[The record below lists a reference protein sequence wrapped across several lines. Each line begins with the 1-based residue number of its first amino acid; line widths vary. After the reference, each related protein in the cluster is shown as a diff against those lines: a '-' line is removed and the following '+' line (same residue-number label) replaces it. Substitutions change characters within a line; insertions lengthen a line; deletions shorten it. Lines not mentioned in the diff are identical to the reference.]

1 MIQIVNSVNKTLL
14 YKSPHVYHTVEDNSV
29 VPGITISVNSGTLFT
44 PIYSEKGPTDVVKY
58 FSGPTAMTDM
68 INTFGQPNTR
78 KLGLAYTAAYEHVA
92 AGGNVA
98 LISVKDSSATCAGF
112 IVNLVIETKETN
124 NTAIKK
130 TLGWIKPDGSAFVE
144 DPTADVSRRPGNVSQ
159 DHIVHQIESA
169 RIRFEV
175 EEISGVKNVD
185 TLKLLVN
192 TKFVAAKSS
201 TGNKKVFPFIYG
213 LYKGKGKYGNNFR
226 MLFNTL
232 GRTQNGKPYFE
243 TNVYD
248 RRETS
253 FVERT
258 KQPVSLSTI
267 RIDSEPLFIER
278 RYAKPISTGDFYIGT
293 LDNMQFNHIG
303 KEIKKVLDG
312 LNLFPFT
319 SSLGGLAAQALEE
332 DWQEAKDLFDEP
344 DDDDFHRMSLVDPTN
359 LEGVGKFLDTN
370 NLTSADFTGG
380 SEGVLE
386 DLSKRG
392 WNWDDTYN
400 VASGGS
406 LEKQEKVLQNLFAN
420 AYQGINSQDVFNLI
434 ANPCDYIIDMGYP
447 MEVKKAMVTFSTNRD
462 DVQILFNAPLD
473 KVDISQLLAWKQGF
487 DIKGRNIY
495 YYPGSFEFVDNK
507 TDRSFRVPETFAVMY
522 NVLSH
527 YKNNGFALPVAGIE
541 HGSITGVETG
551 SGRGFGNMSLK
562 ENDRLFEAG
571 FNICSSFT
579 EGLVY
584 LDSQKSNY
592 LLTEISALQEFHNN
606 SITNRI
612 LKKLYMSL
620 QYEKHRLNSPEAVSK
635 ITFKID
641 NELKSEFVGKV
652 RDLSYSGAFESS
664 YAESIGQMTH
674 AIGIQYFVGIK
685 YHFINLKAL
694 PTA

>member
-29 VPGITISVNSGTLFT
+29 VPGITVSVNSGTLFT

-68 INTFGQPNTR
+68 INTFGQPNAR
-78 KLGLAYTAAYEHVA
+78 KLGLAYTAAYEHVQ

-112 IVNLVIETKETN
+112 IVNLVLETKN
-124 NTAIKK
+124 SDNSAIKK
-130 TLGWIKPDGSAFVE
+130 TLGWIKPDGSAFIK
-144 DPTADVSRRPGNVSQ
+144 DPNADISKRPSNVSQ
-159 DHIVHQIESA
+159 DHIVHQVESA
-169 RIRFEV
+169 RISFEV
-175 EEISGVKNVD
+175 EEISGIKNVD
-185 TLKLLVN
+185 TLRLLVN
-192 TKFVAAKSS
+192 SKFVTAKST
-201 TGNKKVFPFIYG
+201 TGNKRSFPFIYG

-226 MLFNTL
+226 ILFNTL

-243 TNVYD
+243 TNIYD

-253 FVERT
+253 FVPTT
-258 KQPVSLSTI
+258 KHPVSLSTI
-267 RIDSEPLFIER
+267 RIDSDPLFIER
-278 RYAKPISTGDFYIGT
+278 RYGKPYSSGDFFVGT
-293 LDNMQFNHIG
+293 LDNMQFDFIG

-312 LNLFPFT
+312 LSLFPTT
-319 SSLGGLAAQALEE
+319 SSLAGLAAQNMEE
-332 DWQEAKDLFDEP
+332 DLQETRDLFDEP
-344 DDDDFHRMSLVDPTN
+344 DDDDFHRLSLIDPTD
-359 LEGVGKFLDTN
+359 LEGLNDFIN
-370 NLTSADFTGG
+370 AANLSSADFSGG

-386 DLSKRG
+386 ELSKRG

-400 VASGGS
+400 TAPQNAPA
-406 LEKQEKVLQNLFAN
+406 KNEKVLQNLFAN

-473 KVDISQLLAWKQGF
+473 KVDLSQLLAWKQGF

-495 YYPGSFEFVDNK
+495 YYPGSFEYVDNK

-527 YKNNGFALPVAGIE
+527 YKDNGFSLPVAGIE
-541 HGSITGVETG
+541 HGSITGVESG

-562 ENDRLFEAG
+562 ENDRLYSAG

-592 LLTEISALQEFHNN
+592 LLTEVSALQEFHNN

-612 LKKLYMSL
+612 LKKLYLSL
-620 QYEKHRLNSPEAVSK
+620 QYEKHRLNSPESVSK
-635 ITFKID
+635 IVFKID

-652 RDLSYSGAFESS
+652 RNLSYEGAFESS

-674 AIGIQYFVGIK
+674 SIGIQYFVGIK

>member
-29 VPGITISVNSGTLFT
+29 VPGVSVSINSGTLFT
-44 PIYSEKGPTDVVKY
+44 PIYSEKGPTDVVKF
-58 FSGPTAMTDM
+58 FSGPTALSDM
-68 INTFGQPNTR
+68 VNTFGQPNTR
-78 KLGLAYTAAYEHVA
+78 KLGLAYTAAYEHVVG
-92 AGGNVA
+92 GGNVA

-112 IVNLVIETKETN
+112 IVNMVVETKN
-124 NTAIKK
+124 SDNSAIKK

-144 DPTADVSRRPGNVSQ
+144 DPNADVSRRPSNVSQ

-169 RIRFEV
+169 RISFEV
-175 EEISGVKNVD
+175 EQISGIKNVD

-192 TKFVAAKSS
+192 SKFVAAKSA

-213 LYKGKGKYGNNFR
+213 LYKGKGKYGNNYR
-226 MLFNTL
+226 MVFNTL

-243 TNVYD
+243 SNIYD
-248 RRETS
+248 KRETT
-253 FVERT
+253 FVEST
-258 KQPVSLSTI
+258 KHPVSLSTI
-267 RIDSEPLFIER
+267 RIDSDPLFIER
-278 RYAKPISTGDFYIGT
+278 RYNRPYSSGDFFIGT
-293 LDNMQFNHIG
+293 LDNMQFNFIG
-303 KEIKKVLDG
+303 KELKKILDG
-312 LNLFPFT
+312 LNLFPT
-319 SSLGGLAAQALEE
+319 TASLAGLVAQNMEEDLEE
-332 DWQEAKDLFDEP
+332 ARDLFDEP
-344 DDDDFHRMSLVDPTN
+344 TDDDFHRLSLIDPTDLEDLNKFMAVQN
-359 LEGVGKFLDTN
+359 LQ
-370 NLTSADFTGG
+370 SADFSGG

-400 VASGGS
+400 VAPTGQP
-406 LEKQEKVLQNLFAN
+406 EKNEKVLQTLFAN

-462 DVQILFNAPLD
+462 DVQVLFNAPID
-473 KVDISQLLAWKQGF
+473 KVDISQLIAWKQGF

-495 YYPGSFEFVDNK
+495 YYPGSFEYVDGK
-507 TDRSFRVPETFAVMY
+507 TDRSFRVPTTFSVMF
-522 NVLSH
+522 NVLNH
-527 YKNNGFALPVAGIE
+527 YKDKGYALPVAGIDN
-541 HGSITGVETG
+541 GSISGVESG

-562 ENDRLFEAG
+562 ENDRLYSAG
-571 FNICSSFT
+571 FNICTSFS

-584 LDSQKSNY
+584 LDSQKANY

-612 LKKLYMSL
+612 LKRLYVSL
-620 QYEKHRLNSPEAVSK
+620 QYEKHRLNSPESVGKIVS
-635 ITFKID
+635 KID

-652 RDLSYSGAFESS
+652 RNLSYQGAFESS

-674 AIGIQYFVGIK
+674 AIGIQYFIGIK
-685 YHFINLKAL
+685 YHFINIKAL

>member
-29 VPGITISVNSGTLFT
+29 VPGITVSVNSGTLFT

-68 INTFGQPNTR
+68 INTFGQPNAR
-78 KLGLAYTAAYEHVA
+78 KLGLAYTAAYEHVQ

-112 IVNLVIETKETN
+112 IVNLVLETKN
-124 NTAIKK
+124 SDNSAIKK
-130 TLGWIKPDGSAFVE
+130 TLGWIKPDGSAFIK
-144 DPTADVSRRPGNVSQ
+144 DPNADISKRPSNVSQ
-159 DHIVHQIESA
+159 DHIVHQVESA
-169 RIRFEV
+169 RISFEV
-175 EEISGVKNVD
+175 EEISGIKNVD
-185 TLKLLVN
+185 TLRLLVN
-192 TKFVAAKSS
+192 SKFVTAKST
-201 TGNKKVFPFIYG
+201 TGNKRSFPFIYG

-226 MLFNTL
+226 ILFNTL

-243 TNVYD
+243 TNIYD

-253 FVERT
+253 FVPTT
-258 KQPVSLSTI
+258 KHPVSLSTI
-267 RIDSEPLFIER
+267 RIDSDPLFIER
-278 RYAKPISTGDFYIGT
+278 RYGKPYSSGDFFVGT
-293 LDNMQFNHIG
+293 LDNMQFDFIG

-312 LNLFPFT
+312 LSLFPTT
-319 SSLGGLAAQALEE
+319 SSLAGLAAQNMEE
-332 DWQEAKDLFDEP
+332 DLQETRDLFDEP
-344 DDDDFHRMSLVDPTN
+344 EDDDFHRLSLIDPTD
-359 LEGVGKFLDTN
+359 LEGLNDFIN
-370 NLTSADFTGG
+370 AANLSSADFSGG

-386 DLSKRG
+386 ELSKRG

-400 VASGGS
+400 TAPQNAPA
-406 LEKQEKVLQNLFAN
+406 KNEKVLQNLFAN

-473 KVDISQLLAWKQGF
+473 KVDLSQLLAWKQGF

-495 YYPGSFEFVDNK
+495 YYPGSFEYVDNK

-527 YKNNGFALPVAGIE
+527 YKDNGFSLPVAGIE
-541 HGSITGVETG
+541 HGSITGVESG

-562 ENDRLFEAG
+562 ENDRLYSAG

-592 LLTEISALQEFHNN
+592 LLTEVSALQEFHNN

-612 LKKLYMSL
+612 LKKLYLSL
-620 QYEKHRLNSPEAVSK
+620 QYEKHRLNSPESVSK
-635 ITFKID
+635 IVFKID

-652 RDLSYSGAFESS
+652 RNLSYEGAFESS

-674 AIGIQYFVGIK
+674 SIGIQYFVGIK

>member
-29 VPGITISVNSGTLFT
+29 VPGITVSVNSGTLFT

-68 INTFGQPNTR
+68 INTFGQPNAR
-78 KLGLAYTAAYEHVA
+78 KLGLAYTAAYEHVQ

-112 IVNLVIETKETN
+112 IVNLVLETKN
-124 NTAIKK
+124 SDNSAIKK
-130 TLGWIKPDGSAFVE
+130 TLGWIKPDGSAFIK
-144 DPTADVSRRPGNVSQ
+144 DPNADISKRPSNVSQ
-159 DHIVHQIESA
+159 DHIVHQVESA
-169 RIRFEV
+169 RISFEV
-175 EEISGVKNVD
+175 EEISGIKNVD
-185 TLKLLVN
+185 TLRLLVN
-192 TKFVAAKSS
+192 SKFVTAKST
-201 TGNKKVFPFIYG
+201 TGNKRSFPFIFG

-226 MLFNTL
+226 ILFNTL

-243 TNVYD
+243 TNIYD

-253 FVERT
+253 FVPTT
-258 KQPVSLSTI
+258 KHPVSLSTI
-267 RIDSEPLFIER
+267 RIDSDPLFIER
-278 RYAKPISTGDFYIGT
+278 RYGKPYSSGDFFVGT
-293 LDNMQFNHIG
+293 LDNMQFDFIG

-312 LNLFPFT
+312 LSLFPTT
-319 SSLGGLAAQALEE
+319 SSLAGLAAQNMEE
-332 DWQEAKDLFDEP
+332 DLQETRELFDEP
-344 DDDDFHRMSLVDPTN
+344 DDDDFHRLSLIDPTD
-359 LEGVGKFLDTN
+359 LEGLNDFIN
-370 NLTSADFTGG
+370 AANLSSADFSGG

-400 VASGGS
+400 TAPQNAPA
-406 LEKQEKVLQNLFAN
+406 KNEKVLQNLFAN

-462 DVQILFNAPLD
+462 DVQVLFNAPID
-473 KVDISQLLAWKQGF
+473 KVDLSQLLAWKQGF

-495 YYPGSFEFVDNK
+495 YYPGSFEYVDNK
-507 TDRSFRVPETFAVMY
+507 TDRSFRVPQTFAVMY

-527 YKNNGFALPVAGIE
+527 YKDNGFSLPVAGIE
-541 HGSITGVETG
+541 HGSITGVESG

-562 ENDRLFEAG
+562 ENDRLYSAG

-592 LLTEISALQEFHNN
+592 LLTEVSALQEFHNN

-612 LKKLYMSL
+612 LKKLYLSL
-620 QYEKHRLNSPEAVSK
+620 QYEKHRLNSPESVAK
-635 ITFKID
+635 IVFKID

-652 RDLSYSGAFESS
+652 RNLSYEGAFESS

-674 AIGIQYFVGIK
+674 SIGIQYFVGIK

>member
-29 VPGITISVNSGTLFT
+29 VPGITVSVNSGTLFT

-68 INTFGQPNTR
+68 INTFGQPNAR
-78 KLGLAYTAAYEHVA
+78 KLGLAYTAAYEHVQ

-112 IVNLVIETKETN
+112 IVNLVLETKN
-124 NTAIKK
+124 SDNSVIKK
-130 TLGWIKPDGSAFVE
+130 TLGWIKPDGSAFIK
-144 DPTADVSRRPGNVSQ
+144 DPNADISKRPSNVSQ
-159 DHIVHQIESA
+159 DHIVHQVESA
-169 RIRFEV
+169 RISFEV
-175 EEISGVKNVD
+175 EEISGIKNVD
-185 TLKLLVN
+185 TLRLLVN
-192 TKFVAAKSS
+192 SKFVTAKST
-201 TGNKKVFPFIYG
+201 TGNKRSFPFIFG

-226 MLFNTL
+226 ILFNTL

-243 TNVYD
+243 TNIYD

-253 FVERT
+253 FVPTT
-258 KQPVSLSTI
+258 KHPVSLSTI
-267 RIDSEPLFIER
+267 RIDSDPLFIER
-278 RYAKPISTGDFYIGT
+278 RYGKPYSSGDFFVGT
-293 LDNMQFNHIG
+293 LDNMQFDFIG

-312 LNLFPFT
+312 LSLFPTT
-319 SSLGGLAAQALEE
+319 SSLAGLAAQNMEE
-332 DWQEAKDLFDEP
+332 DLQETRELFDEP
-344 DDDDFHRMSLVDPTN
+344 EDDDFHRLSLIDPTY
-359 LEGVGKFLDTN
+359 LEGLNDFINATN
-370 NLTSADFTGG
+370 LSSADFSGG

-400 VASGGS
+400 TAPQNAPA
-406 LEKQEKVLQNLFAN
+406 KNEKVLQNLFAN

-462 DVQILFNAPLD
+462 DVQVLFNAPID
-473 KVDISQLLAWKQGF
+473 KVDLSQLLAWKQGF

-495 YYPGSFEFVDNK
+495 YYPGSFEYVDNK
-507 TDRSFRVPETFAVMY
+507 TDRSFRVPQTFAVMY

-527 YKNNGFALPVAGIE
+527 YKDNGFSLPVAGIE
-541 HGSITGVETG
+541 HGSITGVESG

-562 ENDRLFEAG
+562 ENDRLYSAG

-592 LLTEISALQEFHNN
+592 LLTEVSALQEFHNN

-612 LKKLYMSL
+612 LKKLYLSL
-620 QYEKHRLNSPEAVSK
+620 QYEKHRLNSPESVAK
-635 ITFKID
+635 IVFKID

-652 RDLSYSGAFESS
+652 RNLSYEGAFESS

-674 AIGIQYFVGIK
+674 GIGIQYFVGIK

>member
-29 VPGITISVNSGTLFT
+29 VPGITVSVNSGTLFT

-68 INTFGQPNTR
+68 LNTFGQPNAR
-78 KLGLAYTAAYEHVA
+78 KLGLAYTAAYEHVQ

-112 IVNLVIETKETN
+112 IVNLVLETKN
-124 NTAIKK
+124 SDNSAIKK
-130 TLGWIKPDGSAFVE
+130 TLGWIKPDGSAFIK
-144 DPTADVSRRPGNVSQ
+144 DPNADISKRPSNVSQ
-159 DHIVHQIESA
+159 DHIVHQVESA
-169 RIRFEV
+169 RISFEV
-175 EEISGVKNVD
+175 EEISGIKNVD
-185 TLKLLVN
+185 TLRLLVN
-192 TKFVAAKSS
+192 SKFVTAKST
-201 TGNKKVFPFIYG
+201 TGNKRSFPFIYG

-226 MLFNTL
+226 ILFNTL

-243 TNVYD
+243 TNIYD

-253 FVERT
+253 FVPTT
-258 KQPVSLSTI
+258 KHPVSLSTI
-267 RIDSEPLFIER
+267 RIDSDPLFIER
-278 RYAKPISTGDFYIGT
+278 RYGKPYSSGDFFVGT
-293 LDNMQFNHIG
+293 LDNMQFDFIG

-312 LNLFPFT
+312 LSLFPTT
-319 SSLGGLAAQALEE
+319 SSLAGLAAQNMEE
-332 DWQEAKDLFDEP
+332 DLQETRDLFDEP
-344 DDDDFHRMSLVDPTN
+344 DDDDFHRLSLIDPTD
-359 LEGVGKFLDTN
+359 LEGLNDFIN
-370 NLTSADFTGG
+370 AANLSSADFSGG

-386 DLSKRG
+386 ELSKRG

-400 VASGGS
+400 TAPQNAPA
-406 LEKQEKVLQNLFAN
+406 KNEKVLQNLFAN

-473 KVDISQLLAWKQGF
+473 KVDLSQLLAWKQGF

-495 YYPGSFEFVDNK
+495 YYPGSFEYVDNK

-527 YKNNGFALPVAGIE
+527 YKDNGFSLPVAGIE
-541 HGSITGVETG
+541 HGSITGVESG

-562 ENDRLFEAG
+562 ENDRLYSAG

-592 LLTEISALQEFHNN
+592 LLTEVSALQEFHNN

-612 LKKLYMSL
+612 LKKLYLSL
-620 QYEKHRLNSPEAVSK
+620 QYEKHRLNSPESVSK
-635 ITFKID
+635 IVFKID

-652 RDLSYSGAFESS
+652 RNLSYEGAFESS

-674 AIGIQYFVGIK
+674 SIGIQYFVGIK

>member
-29 VPGITISVNSGTLFT
+29 VPGITVSVNSGTLFT

-68 INTFGQPNTR
+68 INTFGQPNAR
-78 KLGLAYTAAYEHVA
+78 KLGLAYTAAYEHVQ

-112 IVNLVIETKETN
+112 IVNLVLETKN
-124 NTAIKK
+124 SDNSAIKK
-130 TLGWIKPDGSAFVE
+130 TLGWIKPDGSAFIK
-144 DPTADVSRRPGNVSQ
+144 DPNADISKRPSNVSQ
-159 DHIVHQIESA
+159 DHIVHQVESA
-169 RIRFEV
+169 RISFEV
-175 EEISGVKNVD
+175 EEISGIKNVD
-185 TLKLLVN
+185 TLRLLVN
-192 TKFVAAKSS
+192 SKFVTAKST
-201 TGNKKVFPFIYG
+201 TGNKRSFPFIYG

-226 MLFNTL
+226 ILFNTL

-243 TNVYD
+243 TNIYD

-253 FVERT
+253 FVPTT
-258 KQPVSLSTI
+258 KHPVSLSTI
-267 RIDSEPLFIER
+267 RIDSDPLFIER
-278 RYAKPISTGDFYIGT
+278 RYGKPYSSGDFFVGT
-293 LDNMQFNHIG
+293 LDNMQFDFIG

-312 LNLFPFT
+312 LSLFPTT
-319 SSLGGLAAQALEE
+319 SSLAGLAAQNMEE
-332 DWQEAKDLFDEP
+332 DLQETRELFDEP
-344 DDDDFHRMSLVDPTN
+344 EDDDFHRLSLIDPTD
-359 LEGVGKFLDTN
+359 LEGLNDFIN
-370 NLTSADFTGG
+370 AANLSSADFSGG

-386 DLSKRG
+386 ELSKRG

-400 VASGGS
+400 TAPQNAPA
-406 LEKQEKVLQNLFAN
+406 KNEKVLQTLFAN

-473 KVDISQLLAWKQGF
+473 KVDLSQLLAWKQGF

-495 YYPGSFEFVDNK
+495 YYPGSFEYVDNK

-527 YKNNGFALPVAGIE
+527 YKDNGFSLPVAGIE
-541 HGSITGVETG
+541 HGSITGVESG

-562 ENDRLFEAG
+562 ENDRLYSAG

-592 LLTEISALQEFHNN
+592 LLTEVSALQEFHNN

-612 LKKLYMSL
+612 LKKLYLSL
-620 QYEKHRLNSPEAVSK
+620 QYEKHRLNSPESVAK
-635 ITFKID
+635 IVFKID

-652 RDLSYSGAFESS
+652 RNLSYEGAFESS

-674 AIGIQYFVGIK
+674 SIGIQYFVGIK

>member
-29 VPGITISVNSGTLFT
+29 VPGITVSVNSGTLFT

-68 INTFGQPNTR
+68 INTFGQPNAR
-78 KLGLAYTAAYEHVA
+78 KLGLAYTAAYEHVQ

-112 IVNLVIETKETN
+112 IVNLVLETKN
-124 NTAIKK
+124 SDNSAIKK
-130 TLGWIKPDGSAFVE
+130 TLGWIKPDGSAFIK
-144 DPTADVSRRPGNVSQ
+144 DPNADISKRPSNVSQ
-159 DHIVHQIESA
+159 DHIVHQVESA
-169 RIRFEV
+169 RISFEV
-175 EEISGVKNVD
+175 EEISGIKNVD
-185 TLKLLVN
+185 TLRLLVN
-192 TKFVAAKSS
+192 SKFVTAKST
-201 TGNKKVFPFIYG
+201 TGNKRSFPFIYG

-226 MLFNTL
+226 ILFNTL

-243 TNVYD
+243 TNIYD

-253 FVERT
+253 FVPTT
-258 KQPVSLSTI
+258 KHPVSLSTI
-267 RIDSEPLFIER
+267 RIDSDPLFIER
-278 RYAKPISTGDFYIGT
+278 RYGKPYSSGDFFVGT
-293 LDNMQFNHIG
+293 LDNMQFDFIG

-312 LNLFPFT
+312 LSLFPTT
-319 SSLGGLAAQALEE
+319 SSLAGLAAQNMEE
-332 DWQEAKDLFDEP
+332 DLQETRELFDEP
-344 DDDDFHRMSLVDPTN
+344 EDDDFHRLSLIDPTD
-359 LEGVGKFLDTN
+359 LEGLNDFIN
-370 NLTSADFTGG
+370 AANLSSADFSGG

-386 DLSKRG
+386 ELSKRG

-400 VASGGS
+400 TAPQNAPA
-406 LEKQEKVLQNLFAN
+406 KNEKVLQNLFAN

-473 KVDISQLLAWKQGF
+473 KVDLSQLLAWKQGF

-495 YYPGSFEFVDNK
+495 YYPGSFEYVDNK

-527 YKNNGFALPVAGIE
+527 YKDNGFSLPVAGIE
-541 HGSITGVETG
+541 HGSITGVESG

-562 ENDRLFEAG
+562 ENDRLYSAG

-592 LLTEISALQEFHNN
+592 LLTEVSALQEFHNN

-612 LKKLYMSL
+612 LKKLYLSL
-620 QYEKHRLNSPEAVSK
+620 QYEKHRLNSPESVSK
-635 ITFKID
+635 IVFKID

-652 RDLSYSGAFESS
+652 RNLSYEGAFESS

-674 AIGIQYFVGIK
+674 SIGIQYFVGIK

>member
-29 VPGITISVNSGTLFT
+29 VPGITVSVNSGTLFT

-68 INTFGQPNTR
+68 LNTFGQPNAR
-78 KLGLAYTAAYEHVA
+78 KLGLAYTAAYEHVQ

-112 IVNLVIETKETN
+112 IVNLVLETKN
-124 NTAIKK
+124 SDNSAIKK
-130 TLGWIKPDGSAFVE
+130 TLGWIKPDGSAFIK
-144 DPTADVSRRPGNVSQ
+144 DPNADISKRPSNVSQ
-159 DHIVHQIESA
+159 DHIVHQVESA
-169 RIRFEV
+169 RISFEV
-175 EEISGVKNVD
+175 EEISGIKNVD
-185 TLKLLVN
+185 TLRLLVN
-192 TKFVAAKSS
+192 SKFVTAKST
-201 TGNKKVFPFIYG
+201 TGNKRSFPFIYG

-226 MLFNTL
+226 ILFNTL

-243 TNVYD
+243 TNIYD

-253 FVERT
+253 FVPTT
-258 KQPVSLSTI
+258 KHPVSLSTI
-267 RIDSEPLFIER
+267 RIDSDPLFIER
-278 RYAKPISTGDFYIGT
+278 RYGKPYSSGDFFVGT
-293 LDNMQFNHIG
+293 LDNMQFDFIG

-312 LNLFPFT
+312 LSLFPTT
-319 SSLGGLAAQALEE
+319 SSLAGLAAQNMEE
-332 DWQEAKDLFDEP
+332 DLQETRDLFDEP
-344 DDDDFHRMSLVDPTN
+344 EDDDFHRLSLIDPTD
-359 LEGVGKFLDTN
+359 LEGLNDFIN
-370 NLTSADFTGG
+370 AANLSSADFSGG

-386 DLSKRG
+386 ELSKRG

-400 VASGGS
+400 TAPQNAPA
-406 LEKQEKVLQNLFAN
+406 KNEKVLQNLFAN

-473 KVDISQLLAWKQGF
+473 KVDLSQLLAWKQGF

-495 YYPGSFEFVDNK
+495 YYPGSFEYVDNK

-527 YKNNGFALPVAGIE
+527 YKDNGFSLPVAGIE
-541 HGSITGVETG
+541 HGSITGVESG

-562 ENDRLFEAG
+562 ENDRLYSAG

-592 LLTEISALQEFHNN
+592 LLTEVSALQEFHNN

-612 LKKLYMSL
+612 LKKLYLSL
-620 QYEKHRLNSPEAVSK
+620 QYEKHRLNSPESVSK
-635 ITFKID
+635 IVFKID

-652 RDLSYSGAFESS
+652 RNLSYEGAFESS
-664 YAESIGQMTH
+664 YAES
-674 AIGIQYFVGIK
+674 IGIQYFVGIK

>member
-29 VPGITISVNSGTLFT
+29 VPGITVSVNSGTLFT

-68 INTFGQPNTR
+68 INTFGQPNAR
-78 KLGLAYTAAYEHVA
+78 KLGLAYTAAYEHVQ

-112 IVNLVIETKETN
+112 IVNLVLETKN
-124 NTAIKK
+124 SDNSAIKK
-130 TLGWIKPDGSAFVE
+130 TLGWIKPDGSAFIK
-144 DPTADVSRRPGNVSQ
+144 DPNADISKRPSNVSQ
-159 DHIVHQIESA
+159 DHIVHQVESA
-169 RIRFEV
+169 RISFEV
-175 EEISGVKNVD
+175 EEISGIKNVD
-185 TLKLLVN
+185 TLRLLVN
-192 TKFVAAKSS
+192 SEFVTAKST
-201 TGNKKVFPFIYG
+201 TGNKRSFPFIYG

-226 MLFNTL
+226 ILFNTL

-243 TNVYD
+243 TNIYD

-253 FVERT
+253 FVPTT
-258 KQPVSLSTI
+258 KHPVSLSTI
-267 RIDSEPLFIER
+267 RIDSDPLFIER
-278 RYAKPISTGDFYIGT
+278 RYGKPYSSGDFFVGT
-293 LDNMQFNHIG
+293 LDNMQFDFIG

-312 LNLFPFT
+312 LSLFPTT
-319 SSLGGLAAQALEE
+319 SSLAGLAAQNMEE
-332 DWQEAKDLFDEP
+332 DLQETRELFDEP
-344 DDDDFHRMSLVDPTN
+344 EDDDFHRLSLIDPTD
-359 LEGVGKFLDTN
+359 LEGLNDFIN
-370 NLTSADFTGG
+370 AANLSSADFSGG

-386 DLSKRG
+386 ELSKRG

-400 VASGGS
+400 TAPQNAPA
-406 LEKQEKVLQNLFAN
+406 KNEKVLQNLFAN

-473 KVDISQLLAWKQGF
+473 KVDLSQLLAWKQGF

-495 YYPGSFEFVDNK
+495 YYPGSFEYVDNK

-527 YKNNGFALPVAGIE
+527 YKDNGFSLPVAGIE
-541 HGSITGVETG
+541 HGSITGVESG

-562 ENDRLFEAG
+562 ENDRLYSAG

-592 LLTEISALQEFHNN
+592 LLTEVSALQEFHNN

-612 LKKLYMSL
+612 LKKLYLSL
-620 QYEKHRLNSPEAVSK
+620 QYEKHRLNSPESVAK
-635 ITFKID
+635 IVFKID

-652 RDLSYSGAFESS
+652 RNLSYEGAFESS

-674 AIGIQYFVGIK
+674 SIGIQYFVGIK